1 VANKLRPLAVRVALV
16 NPQRLGTAEC
26 FRTAVARMD
35 NLGVAR
41 RVVFPQVAAACK
53 RRLALAARQGLL
65 ALVDNPHVIAQL
77 GPRAK
82 GLRASR
88 TGERSL
94 FFVAHEML
102 AQLGRGHRLK
112 VTKVTPETVSFAKMI
127 VEDMVVE
134 EELEPG
140 LKAGE
145 GSRTAF
151 QAAGKLPLLH
161 SSQVGGHQVFF
172 QLTEGAEFFL
182 AHRTLRLVGF
192 ELFLALMHKNV
203 GLQVRLS
210 VRHVC
215 ALAAI
220 YSPFVRVTFVGV
232 AERKTSVRLSKLK
245 AKVLEPEL
253 GATGV
258 QIP

>member
-1 VANKLRPLAVRVALV
+1 MRVALV
-16 NPQRLGTAEC
+16 NPQRLGTAER

-41 RVVFPQVAAACK
+41 RVVFPQVAATRK

-65 ALVDNPHVIAQL
+65 PLVNNAHVIAQL
-77 GPRAK
+77 GARAK
-82 GLRASR
+82 GLRAGR
-88 TGERSL
+88 TVERAI

-112 VTKVTPETVSFAKMI
+112 IAKITPEPVSFAKMI
-127 VEDMVVE
+127 VEDVVVE
-134 EELEPG
+134 KELEPG

-145 GSRTAF
+145 GSRAAL
-151 QAAGKLPLLH
+151 QAAGQLALLH
-161 SSQVGGHQVFF
+161 SRQVGGHQVFF
-172 QLTEGAEFFL
+172 QMTEGAEFLL
-182 AHRTLRLVGF
+182 ADRTLRLVGF
-192 ELFLALMHKNV
+192 ELFLTLMHENV

-220 YSPFVRVTFVGV
+220 YSPSVRVTFAGV
-232 AERKTSVRLSKLK
+232 AERKRY
-245 AKVLEPEL
+245 
-253 GATGV
+253 GR
-258 QIP
+258 

>member
-41 RVVFPQVAAACK
+41 RVVFPQVAPACK

-65 ALVDNPHVIAQL
+65 ALVNNAHVIAQL

-82 GLRASR
+82 GLRAGR
-88 TGERSL
+88 TGEGSF

-112 VTKVTPETVSFAKMI
+112 VTKVTPEPVSFAKMI
-127 VEDMVVE
+127 VEDVVVE

-145 GSRTAF
+145 ASRTAL
-151 QAAGKLPLLH
+151 QAAGQLALLH

-172 QLTEGAEFFL
+172 QMTEGAEFFL
-182 AHRTLRLVGF
+182 ADRTLRLVGF

-220 YSPFVRVTFVGV
+220 YSPSVRVTFAGV
-232 AERKTSVRLSKLK
+232 AERKS
-245 AKVLEPEL
+245 
-253 GATGV
+253 
-258 QIP
+258 

>member
-1 VANKLRPLAVRVALV
+1 MANKLRPLAVRVALV
-16 NPQRLGTAEC
+16 NPQRLGAAKC
-26 FRTAVARMD
+26 FPTAVARMD

-53 RRLALAARQGLL
+53 RRLALAARQGFLP
-65 ALVDNPHVIAQL
+65 LVNNAHVIAQL

-82 GLRASR
+82 GLRTGW

-112 VTKVTPETVSFAKMI
+112 IAKVTAEPVSFAEMI
-127 VEDMVVE
+127 VENVVVE
-134 EELEPG
+134 QELEPG
-140 LKAGE
+140 LNAGE
-145 GSRTAF
+145 GSRTAL
-151 QAAGKLPLLH
+151 QAAGQLALLH

-172 QLTEGAEFFL
+172 QMTEGAEFLL
-182 AHRTLRLVGF
+182 ADRTLRLVGF
-192 ELFLALMHKNV
+192 ELFLALMHENV

-220 YSPFVRVTFVGV
+220 YSPSVRVTFARV
-232 AERKTSVRLSKLK
+232 AERKSSVR
-245 AKVLEPEL
+245 
-253 GATGV
+253 
-258 QIP
+258 